1 LPAFT
6 RLAGYVATSF
16 AKLQELVKSFFV
28 QSLGQCFAL
37 VFFGLLPLALG
48 FLLS

>member
-1 LPAFT
+1 LPAFA

-16 AKLQELVKSFFV
+16 TKLKALVKSFFV
-28 QSLGQCFAL
+28 QSLGHCLAL